1 MREHAADAAITAA
14 RALLVRGA
22 SLTERELVEH
32 TIALAEQL
40 QLAAEQLKNRAE
52 RARAALLARMLGDPS
67 GHALTLLLTDR
78 AYRSRD
84 PGRVVDS
91 GRQLLR
97 ALGMPRFPS
106 WFDRLQMRALLHVG
120 PFLPDMAASGLLE
133 KLRKESRHVVLAAED
148 PALAQYLARR
158 RGAGVRINLNHLGEA
173 VLGEGE
179 AQQRVDGYVQLLAR
193 PDVEAISVK
202 ISAIASQIDLL
213 AWDATLAQLIERLRV
228 IYRAA
233 LAHRFERA
241 DGSKTAKLV
250 NLDMEAYRDLRLTVA
265 AFTGALD
272 APELQ
277 ELSAGIAL
285 QAYLPDSA
293 PLLQELTR
301 WAQARVQRG
310 GAPIRVRIV
319 KGANLLTE
327 RAESAARGWQL
338 PIFATKSEVDASYK
352 RMIEHACQP
361 EHAAAVQIGIASH
374 NVFDLAFGMV
384 LRAQHG
390 VEANVGFELLEGM
403 ADSLQ
408 RALAAIAGDTLLYAP
423 LVDAHSMQTAIAYLV
438 RRLDENTA
446 EENFLRHSF
455 ALRVGDEA
463 WRDQV
468 AQFERACE
476 RRNAL
481 DHGAR
486 RKQNRAGASPTGG
499 NAAAGSAVAF
509 ANEADTD
516 FALAQNRAWIGAEL
530 ARWHSR
536 EPFEVPLQIAG
547 ELRGGAPQQDGFD
560 PSRPQRVPYRHAL
573 ASSADVEHALR
584 SAVTAAPRWASRT
597 VAARAEVLRTV
608 ARALRA
614 ARGELIAA
622 MVLDAGKRVEQAD
635 VEVSEAIDFAEY
647 YAHSFASLC
656 AAHPELAFDAKGV
669 ALITPPWN
677 FPLAIPAGGVLAAL
691 MAGNAVVLKPA
702 LETVLVA
709 ERFASLCWQAGVP
722 MTALQLVICSD
733 EVGSA
738 LVRDARVQQVVLTGA
753 TDTARVFQK
762 LRPGIPL
769 AAETG
774 GKNAIIVSALADRDE
789 AIRDVVWSAFG
800 HSGQKCSACS
810 LLICEA
816 EVYDDERFMQTLAD
830 AAASLPVGPSWDA
843 RSIVTPLIHPP
854 RGALRRGLSELEEG
868 ERWLLEP
875 RADAG
880 NQRLWSPGIKLGVR
894 EGSFMHTAELFG
906 PVLGVLRAD
915 DFAHAL
921 RLANATP
928 YGLTAGL
935 HSLDERE
942 QTHFMAQMRAGN
954 LYLNRPITGAIVQRQ
969 PFGGY
974 KASAY
979 GPGAKAGGPNY
990 VAQLCDV
997 MQKQLPAVSC
1007 PPEPAAASLAVSARP
1022 HLSEDERERLSTGA
1036 CSYGLALATTFDVDH
1051 DPSAVLGERNVLRY
1065 QPCKVLLRASAGA
1078 TAIDVLLSCAAAL
1091 TVGAPLIVSLDE
1103 RVAASLPYAA
1113 QLASVKL
1120 QVESAQQAAAH
1131 LNEVERVR
1139 VLGALEPELLAAASE
1154 ALVHVAAAPVLLTGR
1169 IELLHY
1175 VREQSVSQRYHR
1187 YGNLAPAKLLP
1198 ALRGARTTTEREAA
1212 RNSTPAGP
1220 LPAAQQTRSAAERP
1234 SLRG

>member
-1 MREHAADAAITAA
+1 
-14 RALLVRGA
+14 
-22 SLTERELVEH
+22 
-32 TIALAEQL
+32 
-40 QLAAEQLKNRAE
+40 
-52 RARAALLARMLGDPS
+52 
-67 GHALTLLLTDR
+67 LLLTDR

-84 PGRVVDS
+84 PARVVDS

-97 ALGMPRFPS
+97 SLGMPRFPD

-120 PFLPDMAASGLLE
+120 PFLPGMAARGLLE
-133 KLRKESRHVVLAAED
+133 KLRKESRHVVLPAED

-173 VLGEGE
+173 VLGEAE
-179 AQQRVDGYVQLLAR
+179 AQHRVDGYVQLLAR

-241 DGSKTAKLV
+241 DGSKTPKLV
-250 NLDMEAYRDLRLTVA
+250 NLDMEAYRDLRLTMA

-272 APELQ
+272 DPELR

-293 PLLQELTR
+293 PLLEELTR
-301 WAQARVQRG
+301 WAQAHVQRG

-327 RAESAARGWQL
+327 RAESAARGWAV
-338 PIFATKSEVDASYK
+338 PIFATKGEVDASYK
-352 RMIEHACQP
+352 RMVEHACQP

-384 LRAQHG
+384 LRARHG

-423 LVDAHSMQTAIAYLV
+423 LVDAHAMQTAIAYLV

-481 DHGAR
+481 DHGPR
-486 RKQNRAGASPTGG
+486 RTQNRAGASPTGG
-499 NAAAGSAVAF
+499 NAAAAIRF

-516 FALAQNRAWIGAEL
+516 FALAPNRAWIDAEL
-530 ARWHSR
+530 ARWHAR

-573 ASSADVEHALR
+573 ASNADVERALR

-656 AAHPELAFDAKGV
+656 AAHPELAFNAKGV

-738 LVRDARVQQVVLTGA
+738 LVRDPRVQQVVLTGA
-753 TDTARVFQK
+753 TDTARVFQT

-854 RGALRRGLSELEEG
+854 RGALRRALSELDEG

-875 RADAG
+875 RADAR
-880 NQRLWSPGIKLGVR
+880 NPRLLHPGIKLGVR

-915 DFAHAL
+915 DVAHAL
-921 RLANATP
+921 RLANGTP

-942 QTHFMAQMRAGN
+942 QTQFMAQMRAGN

-997 MQKQLPAVSC
+997 VQQQLPAVSC
-1007 PPEPAAASLAVSARP
+1007 PPEPVAAALAVSARP
-1022 HLSEDERERLSTGA
+1022 HLGEDERERLSTGA
-1036 CSYGLALATTFDVDH
+1036 CSYGEALATTFAVDH

-1078 TAIDVLLSCAAAL
+1078 AAVDVLLSCAAAL

-1103 RVAASLPYAA
+1103 RVAASMPYRS
-1113 QLASVKL
+1113 QLVGVKV
-1120 QVESAQQAAAH
+1120 QIESAQQAAAH
-1131 LNEVERVR
+1131 VSGEIERVR
-1139 VLGALEPELLAAASE
+1139 VLGALEPELAAAASE
-1154 ALVHVAAAPVLLTGR
+1154 ALLHVATAPVLLTGR

-1175 VREQSVSQRYHR
+1175 LREQCVSQRYHR

-1198 ALRGARTTTEREAA
+1198 ALRGARTTGERDAA
-1212 RNSTPAGP
+1212 RSSTPASA
-1220 LPAAQQTRSAAERP
+1220 LPAAQQARSATERP